1 MSGPV
6 ETTGALERTV
16 GRVLR
21 AGIGAT
27 TVCLGSGLALRL
39 MGIGHRPAA
48 ELLLT
53 IGLMLLLAT
62 PVARVVVSVVDYAR
76 ERNWVF
82 FALTVIVLAE
92 LAASVIYA
100 IYAGRT

>member
-1 MSGPV
+1 MSGPAR
-6 ETTGALERTV
+6 TGGALERAV

-27 TVCLGSGLALRL
+27 TVCLSVGLALTL
-39 MGIGHRPAA
+39 MGIGRRPA

-76 ERNWVF
+76 ERDWVF
-82 FALTVIVLAE
+82 FGLTVVVLAE
-92 LAASVIYA
+92 LAATVIYA
-100 IYAGRT
+100 VYGARS

>member
-1 MSGPV
+1 
-6 ETTGALERTV
+6 
-16 GRVLR
+16 
-21 AGIGAT
+21 
-27 TVCLGSGLALRL
+27 
-39 MGIGHRPAA
+39 MGVGHRPA

-82 FALTVIVLAE
+82 FGLTVIVLVE
-92 LAASVIYA
+92 LAASVLYA
-100 IYAGRT
+100 IYGARS

>member
-6 ETTGALERTV
+6 ETGSTLERTV

-27 TVCLGSGLALRL
+27 TVCLSSGLALRL
-39 MGIGHRPAA
+39 MGIGHRPA

-82 FALTVIVLAE
+82 VGLTVIVLAE
-92 LAASVIYA
+92 LAASVLYA
-100 IYAGRT
+100 IYGART

>member
-1 MSGPV
+1 
-6 ETTGALERTV
+6 
-16 GRVLR
+16 
-21 AGIGAT
+21 
-27 TVCLGSGLALRL
+27 
-39 MGIGHRPAA
+39 MGIGHRPA

-82 FALTVIVLAE
+82 FVLTVIVLAE
-92 LAASVIYA
+92 LAASVLYA
-100 IYAGRT
+100 IYVGRT

>member
-1 MSGPV
+1 MSGPA
-6 ETTGALERTV
+6 ETAGTLERAV

-21 AGIGAT
+21 AGIAAT
-27 TVCLGSGLALRL
+27 TVCLSIGLALTL
-39 MGIGHRPAA
+39 MGVGRRPA
-48 ELLLT
+48 EWLLT

-62 PVARVVVSVVDYAR
+62 PVARVVVSVVDFAR
-76 ERNWVF
+76 ERNWIF

-100 IYAGRT
+100 VYGARS

>member
-1 MSGPV
+1 VSAPV
-6 ETTGALERTV
+6 ETAGTLERTV

-21 AGIGAT
+21 TGIGAT
-27 TVCLGSGLALRL
+27 TVCLSGGLALKL
-39 MGIGHRPAA
+39 MGISHRPA

-82 FALTVIVLAE
+82 FGLTVIVLAE
-92 LAASVIYA
+92 LAASVLYA

>member
-1 MSGPV
+1 VSGPV
-6 ETTGALERTV
+6 EPAGTLERTV

-21 AGIGAT
+21 TGIGAT
-27 TVCLGSGLALRL
+27 TVCLSSGLALTL
-39 MGIGHRPAA
+39 MGIGRRPA

-62 PVARVVVSVVDYAR
+62 PVARVVASVVDYAR
-76 ERNWVF
+76 ARNWVF
-82 FALTVIVLAE
+82 FVLTVIVLAE

>member
-6 ETTGALERTV
+6 ETAGALERTV

-27 TVCLGSGLALRL
+27 TVCLSSGLALRL
-39 MGIGHRPAA
+39 MGIGHRPA

-82 FALTVIVLAE
+82 FGLTVIVLAE

>member
-6 ETTGALERTV
+6 ETGSTLERTI

-21 AGIGAT
+21 VGIGAT
-27 TVCLGSGLALRL
+27 TVCLSGGLALTL
-39 MGIGHRPAA
+39 MGIGRRPA

-62 PVARVVVSVVDYAR
+62 PVARVVASVVDYAR

-82 FALTVIVLAE
+82 FGLTVIVLAE
-92 LAASVIYA
+92 LAASVLYA
-100 IYAGRT
+100 MYSART

>member
-1 MSGPV
+1 VSPV
-6 ETTGALERTV
+6 ETGSTLERTV

-27 TVCLGSGLALRL
+27 TVCLSSGLALRL
-39 MGIGHRPAA
+39 IGIGHRPA

-82 FALTVIVLAE
+82 VGLTVIVLAE
-92 LAASVIYA
+92 LAASVLYA
-100 IYAGRT
+100 IYGART